1 MNILEKIDLIVEASL
16 STKLSMD
23 TLKEYLKDG
32 WTIVTKPSGN
42 WSIIQVDLTKGGILG
57 IGKKKVSLK
66 GPYRFLTKE
75 EQVAY
80 ENLANKRIS
89 PEDFIELHDRKQS
102 EWQRERV
109 EADRK
114 YAEKKKRD
122 RERYRKMAT
131 QREKDKPEETAEE
144 KRAREARFRE
154 FLKQQKEEEEQRR
167 KKMGLGAKK
176 LHDTYYGTDKDKST
190 SSYRYRDYDN
200 DSVDDFFS
208 DMFGGGSSG
217 GGGAEGSF

>member
-16 STKLSMD
+16 SMKLSMD

-42 WSIIQVDLTKGGILG
+42 WSLIQVDLTKGGILG

-66 GPYRFLTKE
+66 GSYRFLTKE

-89 PEDFIELHDRKQS
+89 PEEFIELHDRKQN
-102 EWQRERV
+102 EWQRERI

-122 RERYRKMAT
+122 RERYRKMAA
-131 QREKDKPEETAEE
+131 QREKEAPKESEAE
-144 KRAREARFRE
+144 KRAREARWQE
-154 FLKQQKEEEEQRR
+154 FLKQQKEEERSRVE
-167 KKMGLGAKK
+167 MGAKT
-176 LHDTYYGTDKDKST
+176 LHDKFYGGTKDRDS
-190 SSYRYRDYDN
+190 SSYRYRHHSDN
-200 DSVDDFFS
+200 DPVDDFFS